1 MRGGWPGL
9 AFQLD
14 TSPLSGSDGGVNAA
28 REKGQRGPLAGQL
41 RTCVCAC
48 VCVCAR
54 TLGEKD
60 EEKLSGSGK
69 GGGGQC
75 RALSSFRKVSPSH
88 HMLSGAQVTSYELG
102 STRAQEAQTPA

>member
-1 MRGGWPGL
+1 MRLERRGRGGLW
-9 AFQLD
+9 Q
-14 TSPLSGSDGGVNAA
+14 GSCAHV
-28 REKGQRGPLAGQL
+28 
-41 RTCVCAC
+41 CVR